1 MKKKSVL
8 PQLFFSTL
16 YLSAFTFG
24 GGYVIVSLMKK
35 RFVDERHWI
44 SEDEILDLV
53 AIAQSSPGPI
63 AVNGAIVVGY
73 KLAGLAGA
81 LTAAVATVIP
91 PFVII
96 ALVSYFYQLFRDN
109 AVVSR
114 VLAGMQAGVGAVIA
128 SVVYDMAAGV
138 VKGHSPFADLIMVV
152 SFIVTCFFG
161 VSVIDVV
168 LVCIVLGII
177 RTLLL
182 RKEAER

>member
-1 MKKKSVL
+1 MPACRRLRSQTASLENIWQSPTGIIITIISFFYDAFADNFVVA
-8 PQLFFSTL
+8 QLL
-16 YLSAFTFG
+16 
-24 GGYVIVSLMKK
+24 
-35 RFVDERHWI
+35 E
-44 SEDEILDLV
+44 
-53 AIAQSSPGPI
+53 
-63 AVNGAIVVGY
+63 
-73 KLAGLAGA
+73 
-81 LTAAVATVIP
+81 
-91 PFVII
+91 
-96 ALVSYFYQLFRDN
+96 
-109 AVVSR
+109 
-114 VLAGMQAGVGAVIA
+114 GMQAGVGAVIA

>member
-1 MKKKSVL
+1 M
-8 PQLFFSTL
+8 
-16 YLSAFTFG
+16 A
-24 GGYVIVSLMKK
+24 
-35 RFVDERHWI
+35 
-44 SEDEILDLV
+44 
-53 AIAQSSPGPI
+53 A
-63 AVNGAIVVGY
+63 VVGT
-73 KLAGLAGA
+73 A
-81 LTAAVATVIP
+81 LP
-91 PFVII
+91 PFLII
-96 ALVSYFYQLFRDN
+96 TIISFFYDAFADNFVVAQL
-109 AVVSR
+109 
-114 VLAGMQAGVGAVIA
+114 LEGMQAGVGAVIA